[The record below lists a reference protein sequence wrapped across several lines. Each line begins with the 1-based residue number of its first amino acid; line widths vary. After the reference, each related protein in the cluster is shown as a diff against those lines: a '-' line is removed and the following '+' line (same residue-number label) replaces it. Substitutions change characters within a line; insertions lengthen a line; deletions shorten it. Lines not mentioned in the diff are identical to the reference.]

1 MVKVKG
7 QIDTPLIDMSHI
19 REEYWQRKEVY
30 LPSVAKFMP
39 KKKVWFGLRE
49 VEQKPMI
56 VLRRLSEEEWR
67 SINERFWKTKENMA
81 KDLPMLRKLY
91 DKNAKGLT
99 LSAKEMRVLN
109 SAQNKSM
116 PIYVA
121 MLELMIEE
129 PKMNYKDVTLLVDAL
144 DDYDRETLISYVNT
158 LTSEKAS
165 IAQKINQERIEELNQ
180 MQSQVSAELGV

>member
-19 REEYWQRKEVY
+19 REEYWQRKEVF

-49 VEQKPMI
+49 VEQKPMV

-67 SINERFWKTKENMA
+67 SINERFWQTKERMA
-81 KDLPMLRKLY
+81 KDLPLLRKLIE
-91 DKNAKGLT
+91 KNNKGQILK
-99 LSAKEMRVLN
+99 AEEMKVLN
-109 SAQNKSM
+109 NAQNRSM
-116 PIYVA
+116 PIYIG

-129 PKMNYKDVTLLVDAL
+129 PKMNYDDVRLLVDAL
-144 DDYDRETLISYVNT
+144 DDYDKDTLISYVNS

-165 IAQKINQERIEELNQ
+165 VAQRINQERIEELNQ
-180 MQSQVSAELGV
+180 MQSKLSAEMGV